1 MSTQTLIQYL
11 DTSAYSA
18 LPSGGSVPV
27 GIATMNKQQ
36 LETFVAG
43 STVQIG
49 DWVALDLT
57 KITAVA
63 PYGSADVASQAA
75 ITVAPADLNAGA
87 GAGVT
92 SKASIVVG
100 VVLES
105 AERDGSLTAGS
116 RIVVCTR
123 GFAQARC
130 TDAGGAGINI
140 GQALVASNTGGVA
153 DLAGGAAVFPL
164 VGYLAET
171 IPAAAGTTIKLCY
184 VNPFTT

>member
-11 DTSAYSA
+11 DQSAYSV
-18 LPSGGSVPV
+18 LPSGGTTQV
-27 GIATMNKQQ
+27 GTATMNKQQ
-36 LETFVAG
+36 KEIFVAG

-57 KITAVA
+57 KITAIA
-63 PYGSADVASQAA
+63 PYDLDDASLAS
-75 ITVAPADLNAGA
+75 ISIAPADLNVGA
-87 GAGVT
+87 GPGVT

-116 RIVVCTR
+116 RIVVVTR
-123 GFAQARC
+123 GFAIARC
-130 TDAGGAGINI
+130 SDASGAGINI
-140 GQALVASNTGGVA
+140 GQSLVASNAGGVA

-171 IPAAAGTTIKLCY
+171 IPAAAGTTLKLCY

>member
-18 LPSGGSVPV
+18 LPSGGTTQV
-27 GIATMNKQQ
+27 GTGTMNKQQ
-36 LETFVAG
+36 KEIFVAG
-43 STVQIG
+43 STVAVG

-57 KITAVA
+57 KITALS
-63 PYGSADVASQAA
+63 PYNLDDASEAS
-75 ITVAPADLNAGA
+75 ITVAPADTNVGA

-92 SKASIVVG
+92 SKASIVLG

-116 RIVVCTR
+116 RIVVVTR
-123 GFAQARC
+123 GFAIAKC
-130 TDAGGAGINI
+130 ADNGGAGINI
-140 GQALVASNTGGVA
+140 GQSLVATTNAGIADLYLNTG
-153 DLAGGAAVFPL
+153 VFPIC
-164 VGYLAET
+164 GILAET
-171 IPAAAGTTIKLCY
+171 IPAATGNSFKLCY